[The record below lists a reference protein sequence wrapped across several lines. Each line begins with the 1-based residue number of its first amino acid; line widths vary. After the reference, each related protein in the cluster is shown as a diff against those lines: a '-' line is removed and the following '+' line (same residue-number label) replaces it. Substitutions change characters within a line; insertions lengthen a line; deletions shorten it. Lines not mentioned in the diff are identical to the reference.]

1 MDEKERKI
9 EELESEISQ
18 TIESQMQENQQL
30 RDQRGQSER
39 EIKGYREFEEELKQY
54 YGKYISKISCD
65 GGPLHMVKRI
75 MNENLTLREGFNNKE
90 HSIMVLEQN
99 FDLKLQQDA
108 QNLHSKYQS
117 DLDTLRAQHD

>member
-1 MDEKERKI
+1 
-9 EELESEISQ
+9 
-18 TIESQMQENQQL
+18 
-30 RDQRGQSER
+30 
-39 EIKGYREFEEELKQY
+39 
-54 YGKYISKISCD
+54 
-65 GGPLHMVKRI
+65 MVKRI